1 MINLKLHHIFL
12 SIIKKQKTGFSLLI
26 ATSFF
31 GAFQQCITPWAIR
44 YLVNA
49 MSGIK
54 HSHIAIGN
62 AVIGFITIYVISEI
76 IIRSQGV
83 FIALVLP
90 KFRANIKSYFID
102 NMLKKN
108 YVYFLETMPGS
119 ITQKINDFASS
130 SERIIQIVIYNF
142 FTIILSLLFTAILL
156 YFVEPFYS
164 FLVLSWFAIHVTTTW
179 LRLKK
184 SLPSTQAHNIIHS
197 SICGNLCELITRIVS
212 VKTYLGTDYE
222 KKKLDEDLSKEK
234 LSLRNAQL
242 FFEKAKVIQS
252 FFSLFF
258 ILILIVHQV
267 DGFNKGNY
275 SIGDFIFV
283 VFIAFNLTNYVWFS
297 SFQLTIF
304 SRELGTLKD
313 AYDGLTKGEADSYY
327 ANSENNQQSPFLNP
341 HLKIKN
347 LRYTFPSGNRVIND
361 LSLEINF
368 GEKVLLHGK
377 SGAGKSTLA
386 KILVGLHSNFEGEI
400 LIDGKPLSKFSR
412 NALNRLIM
420 LVEQQSILFNRTVRE
435 NICYSNTNYTSELL
449 KQALAVSGCDNFINS
464 LPHGLDTKIGDHGL
478 TLSGGQVQRI
488 SIARAVLFNPKIL
501 ILDEATSGL
510 EKDLEKQI
518 INNLLA
524 LKNQTLLVISH
535 SNDLISQ
542 LPRKIS
548 LPTHTDINLINF
560 YNEGAAICQS

>member
-1 MINLKLHHIFL
+1 MTKSKLHYIFL
-12 SIIKKQKTGFSLLI
+12 TMMKKQKLGFSLLI
-26 ATSFF
+26 ITSFF
-31 GAFQQCITPWAIR
+31 GAFQQSITPWAIR
-44 YLVNA
+44 YIVNV
-49 MSGIK
+49 MLGVE
-54 HSHIAIGN
+54 HSHISMGK
-62 AVIGFITIYVISEI
+62 AVVGFITIYVISEI

-90 KFRANIKSYFID
+90 RFRANIKSYFID
-102 NMLKKN
+102 NLLKKN

-119 ITQKINDFASS
+119 ITQKINDFSSS

-142 FTIILSLLFTAILL
+142 FTIILSLLLAAILL
-156 YFVEPFYS
+156 YFIEPFYS
-164 FLVLSWFAIHVTTTW
+164 FLVILWFAIHVTTTW

-184 SLPSTQAHNIIHS
+184 SLPSTQEHNKIHS
-197 SICGNLCELITRIVS
+197 SICGNLCEVITRIAS
-212 VKTYLGTDYE
+212 VKIYLGTDYE
-222 KKKLDEDLSKEK
+222 KKKLDEELSKEK
-234 LSLRNAQL
+234 LTLRNAQL

-258 ILILIVHQV
+258 ILVLIIHQV

-313 AYDGLTKGEADSYY
+313 AYDTLTKGETDFYY
-327 ANSENNQQSPFLNP
+327 ANSENNQQSHSLNP
-341 HLKIKN
+341 DLKIKN
-347 LRYTFPSGNRVIND
+347 LHYIFPSGNRVINN

-368 GEKVLLHGK
+368 GEKTLLYGK

-386 KILVGLHSNFEGEI
+386 KILVGLHSDFEGEI
-400 LIDGKPLSKFSR
+400 LIDGKPLGKFSR
-412 NALNRLIM
+412 NELNRLII
-420 LVEQQSILFNRTVRE
+420 LVEQQSILFNRTIRE
-435 NICYSNTNYTSELL
+435 NICYSHNNYTSRQL
-449 KQALAVSGCDNFINS
+449 KQVLAVSGCDKFINS
-464 LPHGLDTKIGDHGL
+464 LPHGLDTKIGDNGL

-488 SIARAVLFNPKIL
+488 SLARAVLFNPKIL

-510 EKDLEKQI
+510 EKDLEKEI

-535 SNDLISQ
+535 SNNLISQ

-548 LPTHTDINLINF
+548 LSTYTDINLINF
-560 YNEGAAICQS
+560 CNEGAAICQN

>member
-1 MINLKLHHIFL
+1 MTNFKLHHIFL
-12 SIIKKQKTGFSLLI
+12 TIIKKQKTGFSLLI

-49 MSGIK
+49 MSGIE
-54 HSHIAIGN
+54 HSHIAMGK
-62 AVIGFITIYVISEI
+62 AVIGFITIYVILEI

-142 FTIILSLLFTAILL
+142 FTIILSLLLTAFLL

-164 FLVLSWFAIHVTTTW
+164 FLVLSWFAIHVSTTW

-184 SLPSTQAHNIIHS
+184 SLPSTQAHNKIHS

-222 KKKLDEDLSKEK
+222 KKKLDEELFKEK

-327 ANSENNQQSPFLNP
+327 ANSENNQQSSFLNP
-341 HLKIKN
+341 NLKIKN

-386 KILVGLHSNFEGEI
+386 KILVGLHSNFGGEI

-412 NALNRLIM
+412 NELNRLIM
-420 LVEQQSILFNRTVRE
+420 LVEQQSILFNRTIRE
-435 NICYSNTNYTSELL
+435 NICYSNTNHTSEQL

-464 LPHGLDTKIGDHGL
+464 LPHGLDTKIGDNGL

-510 EKDLEKQI
+510 EKDLEKQV

>member
-1 MINLKLHHIFL
+1 MTNFKLHHIFL
-12 SIIKKQKTGFSLLI
+12 TIIKKQKAGFSLLI

-49 MSGIK
+49 MSGIE
-54 HSHIAIGN
+54 HSHIAMGK

-142 FTIILSLLFTAILL
+142 FTIILSLLLTAFLL

-164 FLVLSWFAIHVTTTW
+164 FLVLSWFAIHVSTTW

-184 SLPSTQAHNIIHS
+184 SLPSTQAHNKIHS

-222 KKKLDEDLSKEK
+222 KKKLDEELFKEK

-327 ANSENNQQSPFLNP
+327 ANSENNQQSSFLNP
-341 HLKIKN
+341 NLKIKN

-386 KILVGLHSNFEGEI
+386 KILVGLHSNFGGEI

-412 NALNRLIM
+412 NELNRLIM
-420 LVEQQSILFNRTVRE
+420 LVEQQSILFNRTIRE
-435 NICYSNTNYTSELL
+435 NICYSNTNYTSEQL
-449 KQALAVSGCDNFINS
+449 KQALAISGCDNFINS
-464 LPHGLDTKIGDHGL
+464 LPHRLDTKIGDNGL

-488 SIARAVLFNPKIL
+488 SIARAVLFNPQIL

-510 EKDLEKQI
+510 EKDLEKQV

-548 LPTHTDINLINF
+548 LPTHTDTNLINF

>member
-1 MINLKLHHIFL
+1 MTKLKLHHIFL
-12 SIIKKQKTGFSLLI
+12 MMIKKQKIGFSLLI
-26 ATSFF
+26 ITSFF
-31 GAFQQCITPWAIR
+31 GAFQQSITPWAIR
-44 YLVNA
+44 YIVNA
-49 MSGIK
+49 MSRIE
-54 HSHIAIGN
+54 HSHISMGN
-62 AVIGFITIYVISEI
+62 AVVGFITIYVISEI
-76 IIRSQGV
+76 IIRSQGI

-90 KFRANIKSYFID
+90 RFRANIKSYFID
-102 NMLKKN
+102 NLLKKN

-119 ITQKINDFASS
+119 ITQKINDFSSS

-142 FTIILSLLFTAILL
+142 LTIILSLLLAAILL

-164 FLVLSWFAIHVTTTW
+164 FLVILWFAIHVTTTW
-179 LRLKK
+179 FRLKK
-184 SLPSTQAHNIIHS
+184 SLPSTQEHNKIHS

-222 KKKLDEDLSKEK
+222 KKKLDEELSKEK

-267 DGFNKGNY
+267 NGFNKGNY

-313 AYDGLTKGEADSYY
+313 AYDGLTKGESDSYY
-327 ANSENNQQSPFLNP
+327 INSENNQHSPVLNP
-341 HLKIKN
+341 DLKIKN
-347 LRYTFPSGNRVIND
+347 LHYTFPSGNRVINN

-386 KILVGLHSNFEGEI
+386 KILVGLHSNFGGEI
-400 LIDGKPLSKFSR
+400 LIDGKPLNKFSR
-412 NALNRLIM
+412 SELNRLII
-420 LVEQQSILFNRTVRE
+420 LVEQQSIPFNRTIRE
-435 NICYSNTNYTSELL
+435 NICYSNTNYTSEQL
-449 KQALAVSGCDNFINS
+449 KQALAISGCDNFINS
-464 LPHGLDTKIGDHGL
+464 LPHDLDTKIGDNGL

-510 EKDLEKQI
+510 EKDLEKQV

-535 SNDLISQ
+535 SNDLITQ